1 MFKKNDKHQ
10 PDSDP
15 QSIQTIVGPG
25 VEVKGNFEGE
35 GDIIIE
41 GKLIG
46 ALKTKNN
53 LRIGPGAIVEAKIE
67 GANIYIAGKVKGS
80 IKANNELELSES
92 ACVDGDILVNSLI
105 IERGA
110 KFNGR
115 SEMNQENNLPKKK
128 KNIDNE
134 KQGEKNQ
141 LFSEDELQKI
151 EISKEE

>member
-15 QSIQTIVGPG
+15 QGIQTIVGPG

-41 GKLIG
+41 GKLTG
-46 ALKTKNN
+46 TLKTKNN
-53 LRIGPGAIVEAKIE
+53 LRIGPEAIVEAEIE

-80 IKANNELELSES
+80 VKANNELELSES
-92 ACVDGDILVNSLI
+92 AYVDGDILVNSLV

-134 KQGEKNQ
+134 KQSEKNQ